1 MKQQQGF
8 TLVEIAIVLVI
19 IGLLLGGVLKGQ
31 EIITNAKVKNLE
43 NSVDGLAAAIYSY
56 QDRYRAYP
64 GDDERAERFP
74 GVGTSKKG
82 NGNGVIEGSF
92 DDSTTG
98 VESSYLWLHL
108 RNSGLVSGEIA
119 VANDAAYAKPRNAF
133 GGVTGAATSG
143 TTGGATP
150 IKNIIGT
157 YIGFTNIPNPI
168 AIILETRADEG
179 AVDKGSIQ
187 SNQANYTTT
196 TNLHQLFF
204 AI

>member
-64 GDDERAERFP
+64 GDDSRAKRFP
-74 GVGTSKKG
+74 GVNNVG
-82 NGNGVIEGSF
+82 NDNGAIEGSF
-92 DDSTTG
+92 DDSGKTA
-98 VESSYLWLHL
+98 ESSFLWLHL
-108 RNSGLVSGEIA
+108 RNSGLVSGEIGEK
-119 VANDAAYAKPRNAF
+119 VDAAYAKPRNAF
-133 GGVTGAATSG
+133 GGLTGAATSG
-143 TTGGATP
+143 EAPATSK
-150 IKNIIGT
+150 KNIMGT

-179 AVDKGSIQ
+179 FADKGSIQ
-187 SNQANYTTT
+187 SNQLDYTTT
-196 TNLHQLFF
+196 TSLHQLFF